1 MTLEAKEP
9 HARRSPAH
17 ARVLICD
24 ELSPEADDI
33 LVEAGYRPEHCHGLP
48 RAELVKAV
56 RGASALLVR
65 SATRVD
71 RALIEAAGPGLA
83 VIGRAGVGVDNI
95 DCDAATE
102 HGVVVMNS
110 PAGNTTTTGELAIAL
125 LCSLARH
132 IPRADRSTRGG
143 SWKKTGLM
151 GTEIAGKTLG
161 IVGLG
166 RIGSAVAL
174 RAQGLQMRVIA
185 YDPYVA
191 GPSPLP
197 GVELLEL
204 EPLLA
209 QADFVSLHLPLTDQ
223 TRNLISAERIAGMKP
238 GARLINAAR
247 GGLVDETA
255 LAAALDSGQL
265 AGAALDVLEQE
276 PPPPGHPLLGRDDVI
291 VTPHLGASSSEAQRN
306 VATEIARAVAEF
318 LAEGVARNAV
328 NTPAVSAET
337 LREVGPYARLAEQLG
352 SYLVQTLAPPLRLLE
367 LSFSGEIADKDTR
380 TIGPALLV
388 GVLKHVLAGPLNAVN
403 APSLAR
409 SHGLRITEVPDDEPH
424 FLHSQ
429 IKVHALG
436 REGSSVVCGTVFGR
450 EARLVRVDGTHLD
463 LALSGPILCTRHADQ
478 PGVVGL
484 LGTVLGRHAV
494 NIRRVELG
502 PSQGRDGLARAFLT
516 LYDEPP
522 PAVMAEIAAL
532 PPVREARLI
541 HL

>member
-1 MTLEAKEP
+1 VTLAAKHELE
-9 HARRSPAH
+9 RRLPAQQ
-17 ARVLICD
+17 RVLICD
-24 ELSPEADDI
+24 ELAPEAWDV
-33 LVEAGYRPEHCHGLP
+33 LVEAGYRPERCHGLQ
-48 RAELVKAV
+48 RAELLRSVQ
-56 RGASALLVR
+56 GATALIVR

-125 LCSLARH
+125 LCALARH
-132 IPRADRSTRGG
+132 IPRADRSTRAG

-151 GTEIAGKTLG
+151 GTEIAKKTLG

-166 RIGSAVAL
+166 RIGGAVAR
-174 RAQGLQMRVIA
+174 RALGLEMRVIA
-185 YDPYVA
+185 HDPYVV

-197 GVELLEL
+197 SVELMEL
-204 EPLLA
+204 APLLA
-209 QADFVSLHLPLTDQ
+209 QSDFVSLHLPLTEQ
-223 TRNLISAERIAGMKP
+223 TRHLLSAERIAGMKP

-255 LAAALDSGQL
+255 LAAALDSGRL
-265 AGAALDVLEQE
+265 AGAALDVLESE
-276 PPPPGHPLLGRDDVI
+276 PPPPGHPLLGREDVI
-291 VTPHLGASSSEAQRN
+291 VTPHLGASSNEAQRN
-306 VATEIARAVAEF
+306 VATEIARQVVEF

-328 NTPAVSAET
+328 NAPAVSAEM
-337 LREVGPYARLAEQLG
+337 LREVGPYTRLAEQLG
-352 SYLVQTLAPPLRLLE
+352 SFLVQTLAPPLRTLE
-367 LSFSGEIADKDTR
+367 LSFSGEIAEKDTR
-380 TIGPALLV
+380 PIGPALLV
-388 GVLKHVLAGPLNAVN
+388 GVLKHVLAGPLNTVN
-403 APSLAR
+403 APSLAQA
-409 SHGLRITEVPDDEPH
+409 HGLRLGVVPDDEPH

-429 IKVHALG
+429 IKVRALG
-436 REGSSVVCGTVFGR
+436 RDQGSVVCGTVFGR
-450 EARLVRVDGTHLD
+450 EPRLVRVDGTHLD
-463 LALSGPILCTRHADQ
+463 LALAGPILITRHADQ

-484 LGTVLGRHAV
+484 LGTILGRHAV

-502 PSQGRDGLARAFLT
+502 PSQAHDGLARAFLT

-522 PAVMAEIAAL
+522 PAVVAEIATL
-532 PPVREARLI
+532 PPVREVRLV